1 MFTQPK
7 SGDGENCCRDYFDPT
22 PFFSEAGTC
31 FTTKTQV
38 KSWSYNDNH
47 KLLYKKCIFNI
58 ALYYTITSRLQSYVN
73 FFKFLLRFQFI
84 AFSVISKVF
93 GPYNYVIQN
102 YRLLKPCHL
111 HIVP

>member
-38 KSWSYNDNH
+38 NG
-47 KLLYKKCIFNI
+47 
-58 ALYYTITSRLQSYVN
+58 
-73 FFKFLLRFQFI
+73 FFVLI
-84 AFSVISKVF
+84 
-93 GPYNYVIQN
+93 NN
-102 YRLLKPCHL
+102 
-111 HIVP
+111 